1 MEVGDQNKTTY
12 LNQKCHRIVVISSFP
27 VTQKATINK
36 NHPTVDEKDKKGN
49 KAAARHEDNFLY
61 RVLPACHWA
70 SNDQRGRYDS
80 LTDAA
85 HTRVHVP
92 ETGGRG
98 EDTKHGLP
106 AGSKVDFNRLK
117 GDKT

>member
-1 MEVGDQNKTTY
+1 M
-12 LNQKCHRIVVISSFP
+12 ISSFP

-49 KAAARHEDNFLY
+49 EVAARHEDNFLY

-80 LTDAA
+80 LTDDAA
-85 HTRVHVP
+85 SPLIP
-92 ETGGRG
+92 ESTSLRPGDGGRG

-106 AGSKVDFNRLK
+106 VGSKVDFNRLK